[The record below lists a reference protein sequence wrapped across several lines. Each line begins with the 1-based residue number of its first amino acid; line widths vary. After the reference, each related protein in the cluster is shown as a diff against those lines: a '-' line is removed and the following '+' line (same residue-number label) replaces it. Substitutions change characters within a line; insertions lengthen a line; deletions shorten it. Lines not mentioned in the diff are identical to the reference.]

1 MDRRTAAA
9 MVKGN
14 LESYLQE
21 RGINTSRAF
30 CCLNPDHPDRKP
42 SMRFDRHNNKVH
54 CFSCGASY
62 DTFDLIGIET
72 GYKGGELFA
81 YTYNLYGLDV
91 EGATPFVPSGPIKPR
106 PIMQQAP
113 KPEPELKKYDFT
125 AIIEAAHQDKRG
137 EAYYKSRGLSEEII
151 NRYKLG
157 YTDTYNKLLTD
168 MPELQSRSPKQHLYR
183 YVLPYWDNDRKC
195 HYFIVE
201 IINRAAAD
209 QYNGKY
215 NKMRKYIDVDGTEY
229 QNPAH
234 IFNER
239 YLKEN
244 PPPCVYVCEG
254 LYDALS
260 YEEAGAPALAFIG
273 IGEGRFLKLCEK
285 HRPNTHFVITLD
297 NDGAGKAATNRV
309 TAGLKALG
317 ISYTIANP
325 AGQYKDANE
334 ALQADREGFIAAA
347 RAAMKEIRQ
356 EPPLQAKGETM
367 QEEDQQEKRTGG
379 EVVPKAYSEYQHN
392 IKASE
397 ALRAEILKGLASGES
412 HAVILEKAIRC
423 IGLMTHDKVF
433 AQQAASML

>member
-81 YTYNLYGLDV
+81 YTYNLYRLDV

-113 KPEPELKKYDFT
+113 KQEPELKKYDFT

-239 YLKEN
+239 YLKAN

-297 NDGAGKAATNRV
+297 NDGAGKTATDRV
-309 TAGLKALG
+309 TAGLEALG
-317 ISYTIANP
+317 IRYTVANP

-397 ALRAEILKGLASGES
+397 ALRAEILKGLAKGES

-433 AQQAASML
+433 ATQAASML